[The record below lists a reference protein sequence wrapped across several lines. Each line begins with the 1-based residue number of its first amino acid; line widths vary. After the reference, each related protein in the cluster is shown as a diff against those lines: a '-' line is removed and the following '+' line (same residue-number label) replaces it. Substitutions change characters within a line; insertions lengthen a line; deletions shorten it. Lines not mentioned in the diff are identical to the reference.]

1 MRLKVL
7 KIPPY
12 IDYEISKNI
21 YSLQEIEPEFK
32 RDGLYLLGKDCWI
45 EVKGKAY
52 KYNSDS
58 FKNHI
63 FFTSQLEK
71 LIREEEYK
79 ILKKL
84 KQFKLTSIEQEHM
97 IDMYEYSK
105 QIKNMNFNSKKL
117 KIRILQKRIKNG

>member
-63 FFTSQLEK
+63 FFTSQLE
-71 LIREEEYK
+71 
-79 ILKKL
+79 
-84 KQFKLTSIEQEHM
+84 HM